1 MNPQIEALMQEY
13 LADGSANNLQEAYI
27 LAMRNSGFTQSVGQI
42 GGPATKTATA
52 AKNAAS
58 AASAAGTASKA
69 GGIRNWFSKYFNPLG
84 SGQPL
89 FKGNVK
95 LPSLRG
101 IREQQLFEG
110 GPSIGRTAR
119 AGLGLYQGGKAVSGL
134 VDNSNKDADITSLKN
149 DINTSV
155 ASNPMYDM
163 YLDTNDEKTLRQMQ
177 NGGLTNAW
185 GGAAEGAVKGI
196 PQALL
201 AALIGGVAGG
211 PGGAAINGIGSL
223 VNSGIRGYGN
233 ELDEASGK
241 LQGLYSKLSRA
252 ESDYKTMKRPRGLG
266 RAGLSTQ
273 YFNQLY

>member
-1 MNPQIEALMQEY
+1 MEDINMNPQIEALMQEY

-27 LAMRNSGFTQSVGQI
+27 LAMKNSGFTQSVGQI
-42 GGPATKTATA
+42 GGPATNAATA
-52 AKNAAS
+52 AS
-58 AASAAGTASKA
+58 AVGTASKA
-69 GGIRNWFSKYFNPLG
+69 GGIRDWFSKYFNKLG
-84 SGQPL
+84 SNQPL
-89 FKGNVK
+89 LKGNFK
-95 LPSLRG
+95 MPSFKG

-110 GPSIGRTAR
+110 GPSIGGTAR

-134 VDNSNKDADITSLKN
+134 IENSKKDADMTSLKN
-149 DINTSV
+149 DINTAV

-163 YLDTNDEKTLRQMQ
+163 YLDASDEKTLRQMQ

-211 PGGAAINGIGSL
+211 PSGAAINGIGSL

-233 ELDEASGK
+233 ELDESSGK
-241 LQGLYSKLSRA
+241 LQGLYSKLNQA